1 MERTVSSLSDAD
13 LETEIMQIRERLRRD
28 RVSYPLNW
36 RYIGSAD
43 KARLA
48 ECEAERRSRKRTAR
62 A

>member
-1 MERTVSSLSDAD
+1 MERAVSSLSDAD
-13 LETEIMQIRERLRRD
+13 LEAEISQIKERLRRD

-43 KARLA
+43 KGRLA
-48 ECEAERRSRKRTAR
+48 ECEAERSSRKRAAR